1 MNYRARVERLVA
13 GLAGHEIDALLIT
26 DLTNVRYLTGYTG
39 SNGAVVVTPARS
51 VFLTDFRYLER
62 VAPLR
67 EFIDVNQANQD
78 LIRFVSTRW
87 AELAPG
93 AARVGFESVHLSYAA
108 HALLAEAS
116 ELVENSI
123 VEIRRLAHGIY
134 PPQDF
139 ARRCEVP
146 TTQTTT
152 AARKRPRR

>member
-67 EFIDVNQANQD
+67 EFIDVHQANQD

-116 ELVENSI
+116 
-123 VEIRRLAHGIY
+123 G
-134 PPQDF
+134 
-139 ARRCEVP
+139 
-146 TTQTTT
+146 
-152 AARKRPRR
+152 